1 MYFLYLSWYLSQ
13 WKSICQQL
21 LSSPVLRQNT
31 RPEEP
36 DLINSISYDDYDN
49 DDVTTDLSDDNFDN
63 SEEYRG
69 LSRDMQEETVEDQQS
84 LAR

>member
-1 MYFLYLSWYLSQ
+1 M
-13 WKSICQQL
+13 ICQQL

-36 DLINSISYDDYDN
+36 GLINRDTNDVYDAN
-49 DDVTTDLSDDNFDN
+49 DDATDLSDDNFDN
-63 SEEYRG
+63 NDEYLG
-69 LSRDMQEETVEDQQS
+69 LRSDMQEDTVDAQQS

>member
-13 WKSICQQL
+13 WKFICQQL

-36 DLINSISYDDYDN
+36 GLINRDTNDIYDDA
-49 DDVTTDLSDDNFDN
+49 TDLSDDNFDN
-63 SEEYRG
+63 NDEYLG
-69 LSRDMQEETVEDQQS
+69 LRSDMQEDTVDAQQS